1 MFHPERELRL
11 VILDILKE
19 DGKSISA
26 ISRELEAR
34 GYDLHRLILTGYL
47 RAMTDLNVLKE
58 KEVPP
63 SKIYVP
69 VRGRSRDIYEVIGE
83 KVRQV
88 LGEGEKSD
96 IMVLFT
102 LVKIFKRAIFA
113 DELARAGLK
122 NPVGREVSKEERQEA
137 KQVLSKSGFRV
148 PDSMRAYSVDDPELE
163 RDFGELIVRA
173 LIEVM
178 DAGYLIRETKQTRL
192 AL

>member
-11 VILDILKE
+11 IILDILKE

-69 VRGRSRDIYEVIGE
+69 VKGKSRDIYELIGE

-88 LGEGEKSD
+88 FGEGEKSD
-96 IMVLFT
+96 MMILFT
-102 LVKIFKRAIFA
+102 LVKTFKRPIFA
-113 DELARAGLK
+113 DELAKAGLK
-122 NPVGREVSKEERQEA
+122 NAVGREVSKEERQEA
-137 KQVLSKSGFRV
+137 KQVLLKSGFKV
-148 PDSMRAYSVDDPELE
+148 PDSLKAYSIEALELE
-163 RDFGELIVRA
+163 RDYSELIARV
-173 LIEVM
+173 LIEVL

-192 AL
+192 TF

>member
-1 MFHPERELRL
+1 MFHPERDLRL

-63 SKIYVP
+63 SKIYIP
-69 VRGRSRDIYEVIGE
+69 VKGRAKDIYETIGE
-83 KVRQV
+83 KVRLV
-88 LGEGEKSD
+88 FGEGEKSD
-96 IMVLFT
+96 SMILFT
-102 LVKIFKRAIFA
+102 LVKTFKRPIFA
-113 DELARAGLK
+113 DELAKTGLK
-122 NPVGREVSKEERQEA
+122 NVVGREVSREERQEA
-137 KQVLSKSGFRV
+137 KQVLAKSGFKV
-148 PDSMRAYSVDDPELE
+148 PDSLKAYSIEAPELE
-163 RDFGELIVRA
+163 REYSELVARM
-173 LIEVM
+173 LVDVL

-192 AL
+192 TF